1 MSLLLDALKKAAEAK
16 NRQPLDGVDPE
27 EAGLI
32 PLEDSNVTGSAL
44 REPAKAEAFVAT
56 AEVPPPV
63 AVPEPDASEDSTKP
77 DAPEAPKSAVSDP
90 IPDPITPV
98 PAAPPVARI
107 RREAPSTPPP
117 SKGTPPDTLYDE
129 FDETQQLNT
138 DELRAELL
146 GSGSYGSRDHARAV
160 FSSKEVRKPLR
171 QRPSVLVLL
180 LVVLLLILAAGW
192 VYYGYGERDFKLQRE
207 LAGIRSR
214 APITTASQS
223 VDPQVNQQQPG
234 STSVPSR
241 PIENAAQRRVEPVEA
256 AVSEQRSAASLPEDS
271 VKAPSSPEVKQGNEI
286 PQRASAKLTGDAG
299 TSSPQRSAT
308 QPVTPVKRAEPKQ
321 QTAARTEEQSRA
333 QLPTANLSIARRAQ
347 TAPIDVLL
355 QRGYRAYQG
364 GNTDDARVAYFEAL
378 QIDPRNRDALLGA
391 AAVAFV
397 EGDTALAVG
406 LYQRLL
412 AQDPRDPAA
421 VIGLQALGKQADPTR
436 LESELRNLLQQSPDS
451 APLHFALGGVYSR
464 QQRWAEAQKSYFNAY
479 SVAPGNP
486 DYLYNL
492 AVSLDNLGKRSAA
505 AGFYRQALQAAR
517 GQISSFDQAAALN
530 RLNQLDEGAQ

>member
-16 NRQPLDGVDPE
+16 NRQPLGGVDPD
-27 EAGLI
+27 EADLI
-32 PLEDSNVTGSAL
+32 ALEDSTGASA
-44 REPAKAEAFVAT
+44 EPPRGAPKPPLAEAPARAPVPPPVVTPQPPLGTDRMEPPRAAT
-56 AEVPPPV
+56 AETTAPAVPEPVPPPV
-63 AVPEPDASEDSTKP
+63 AVP
-77 DAPEAPKSAVSDP
+77 
-90 IPDPITPV
+90 
-98 PAAPPVARI
+98 PAARP
-107 RREAPSTPPP
+107 RREAPPAPREAS
-117 SKGTPPDTLYDE
+117 PDALYDE

-160 FSSKEVRKPLR
+160 FASKEVRKPLR

-214 APITTASQS
+214 APITSLSQS
-223 VDPQVNQQQPG
+223 EAPAGGEQPARQ
-234 STSVPSR
+234 TAA
-241 PIENAAQRRVEPVEA
+241 PIARVEEASSGQPQPTQPVDGASDATSAPVSRSGTDRVA
-256 AVSEQRSAASLPEDS
+256 AAPPRQTAPEKDS
-271 VKAPSSPEVKQGNEI
+271 VT
-286 PQRASAKLTGDAG
+286 LTGDAG
-299 TSSPQRSAT
+299 TTSAQAPRPQAT
-308 QPVTPVKRAEPKQ
+308 TPVRRAAPGKPAEAPAS
-321 QTAARTEEQSRA
+321 AAPGAAPAS
-333 QLPTANLSIARRAQ
+333 ANLSIARREQ
-347 TAPIDVLL
+347 SAPIDVLL

-364 GNTDDARVAYFEAL
+364 GRIEEARLAYADALRLDA
-378 QIDPRNRDALLGA
+378 RNRDALLGA

-397 EGDTALAVG
+397 GGDTALAVG

-412 AQDPRDPAA
+412 TLDPRDPAA
-421 VIGLQALGKQADPTR
+421 VIGLQALGKQADPAR
-436 LESELRNLLQQSPDS
+436 LESELRSLLQQSPDS

-464 QQRWAEAQKSYFNAY
+464 QQRWAEAQQAYFNAY
-479 SVAPGNP
+479 RVAPANP

-492 AVSLDNLGKRSAA
+492 AVSLDNLGKRGAA

-517 GQISSFDQAAALN
+517 GQLSSFDQAAALA